1 MSFLYF
7 LSLLLQNSKS
17 LSLTYHTHRCYC
29 VRLSIRMFNRLSNVQ
44 RAVLAPYFGMKAIR
58 DPRRGDMVAALGDT
72 LGTKAAT
79 RMLKVRKE

>member
-1 MSFLYF
+1 
-7 LSLLLQNSKS
+7 
-17 LSLTYHTHRCYC
+17 
-29 VRLSIRMFNRLSNVQ
+29 MFNRLSNVQ